1 MKTKNI
7 IEQIKNTPESIEFS
21 EVIAAIDHDY
31 KYTATAFT
39 NGQQHNAAGSNE
51 GSCKILAF
59 AKLQSLDKTETLALF
74 GHYYR
79 EEVLLNP
86 DADSHQNIRQFM
98 KHGWQGVS
106 FENNALE
113 YKAGQ

>member
-1 MKTKNI
+1 MKTKII
-7 IEQIKNTPESIEFS
+7 IEQLKHEPEKIEFS

-39 NGQQHNAAGSNE
+39 NGQQNNAVGTNE

-59 AKLQSLDKTETLALF
+59 AKLQSLDKAETLALF

-86 DADSHQNIRQFM
+86 QADSHQNIRQFM
-98 KHGWQGVS
+98 EHGWQGVS

-113 YKAGQ
+113 KKSV